1 MEITILDLPWYKRW
15 SYKVAGASLVPTI
28 ISAIG
33 FAYIAIPEG
42 LQITVRR
49 WLPEIIREHLLLLC
63 TTSTWLI
70 VVLVISVVCLIWG
83 GLGSHV
89 TLALLKRKC
98 RDIYASYL
106 SLKQESESKTINC
119 YRLFSNWLYSYS
131 NHLGLTVDERV
142 SLYKLDMNLFSC
154 IGRYSENELF
164 NSKPTRFYPREQ
176 GGISRAWE
184 VGTFQDTA
192 APDPEENMQA
202 WVDYNVNK
210 YNFTEEEL
218 SNIRMKSRAFYS
230 LRLKN
235 SRHKTIAVI
244 LFESLKPN
252 GLPFGKLDGLL
263 NEQEKTNLTALIE
276 SLNEHIPTLE
286 SAREEGF

>member
-1 MEITILDLPWYKRW
+1 MEITIEDLPWYKRW
-15 SYKVAGASLVPTI
+15 SYKVAAASLVPTI
-28 ISAIG
+28 VSAIG
-33 FAYIAIPEG
+33 FAYIGIPEG

-63 TTSTWLI
+63 TTATWLI

-89 TLALLKRKC
+89 TLACLKRKR
-98 RDIYASYL
+98 RDIYESYL

-142 SLYKLDMNLFSC
+142 SLYKLDMNFFSC

-184 VGTFQDTA
+184 VGRFQDTE

-202 WVDYNVNK
+202 WVDYNVNE
-210 YNFTEEEL
+210 YNFTEEDL
-218 SNIRMKSRAFYS
+218 SNIRMKSRAFYG

-235 SRHKTIAVI
+235 SRNETIAVI

-252 GLPFGKLDGLL
+252 GLPFGKLRKLL
-263 NEQEKTNLTALIE
+263 NEQEMTNLTALIE

>member
-1 MEITILDLPWYKRW
+1 MEITFEDLPWYKRW
-15 SYKVAGASLVPTI
+15 SYKIADASLIPTI
-28 ISAIG
+28 VSAIG
-33 FAYIAIPEG
+33 FAYIGIPES

-49 WLPEIIREHLLLLC
+49 WLPEFIREYLLLLC
-63 TTSTWLI
+63 TAGTWLI
-70 VVLVISVVCLIWG
+70 IVLVISVFCLIWG

-89 TLALLKRKC
+89 TLELLKRKC
-98 RDIYASYL
+98 KGIYESYL
-106 SLKQESESKTINC
+106 SLKQESESKSINC

-131 NHLGLTVDERV
+131 NHLGLTADERV

-184 VGTFQDTA
+184 VGVFQNTE
-192 APDPEENMQA
+192 APDPEESMQA
-202 WVDYNVNK
+202 WVDYNVNN

-218 SNIRMKSRAFYS
+218 SHIRMKSRAFYG

-235 SRHKTIAVI
+235 SRNETIAVI
-244 LFESLKPN
+244 LFESLRPN
-252 GLPFGKLDGLL
+252 GLPLGKLGRLL
-263 NEQEKTNLTALIE
+263 NAQEKTNLTALIE
-276 SLNEHIPTLE
+276 SLDEHIPTLE

>member
-1 MEITILDLPWYKRW
+1 MEITFEGLPWYKRW
-15 SYKVAGASLVPTI
+15 PYKIAGASVIPTI
-28 ISAIG
+28 LSAIG
-33 FAYIAIPEG
+33 FAYIGIPES

-63 TTSTWLI
+63 TTGTWLI

-89 TLALLKRKC
+89 TLSLLKRKC
-98 RDIYASYL
+98 KDIYESYL
-106 SLKQESESKTINC
+106 SLKQESESKSINC

-131 NHLGLTVDERV
+131 NHLGLTVNERV
-142 SLYKLDMNLFSC
+142 SLYKLDMNFFSC

-164 NSKPTRFYPREQ
+164 NSKPARFYPREQ

-184 VGTFQDTA
+184 VGVFQDTE
-192 APDPEENMQA
+192 APDPEADMQA
-202 WVDYNVNK
+202 WVNYNIEN
-210 YNFTEEEL
+210 YNFSEEEL
-218 SNIRMKSRAFYS
+218 SNIRMKSRAFYG

-235 SRHKTIAVI
+235 SKNETIAVL

-252 GLPFGKLDGLL
+252 GLPFGKIGRLL
-263 NEQEKTNLTALIE
+263 NDQEKTNLTALIE

>member
-1 MEITILDLPWYKRW
+1 MEITFEDLPWYKRW
-15 SYKVAGASLVPTI
+15 SYRIAGASLIPTI
-28 ISAIG
+28 TSAIG
-33 FAYIAIPEG
+33 FAYIGIPES

-49 WLPEIIREHLLLLC
+49 GLPEIIREHLLLLC
-63 TTSTWLI
+63 TAGSWLI
-70 VVLVISVVCLIWG
+70 IVLVISIVCLIWSS
-83 GLGSHV
+83 LGSHV
-89 TLALLKRKC
+89 TLSLLKRKC
-98 RDIYASYL
+98 KDLYESHL
-106 SLKQESESKTINC
+106 SLKQESESKSINC

-184 VGTFQDTA
+184 VGAFQDTG
-192 APDPEENMQA
+192 APDPEVDVQA
-202 WVDYNVNK
+202 WVNYNVKN

-218 SNIRMKSRAFYS
+218 SNIRMKSRAFYG

-235 SRHKTIAVI
+235 SRNETIAVL
-244 LFESLKPN
+244 LFESLKQN
-252 GLPFGKLDGLL
+252 GLPFGKIGRLL
-263 NEQEKTNLTALIE
+263 NDQEKTNLTALIE
-276 SLNEHIPTLE
+276 CLDEHIPTLE

>member
-1 MEITILDLPWYKRW
+1 MEITIEDLPWYKRW

-28 ISAIG
+28 VSAIG
-33 FAYIAIPEG
+33 FAYIGIPEG

-63 TTSTWLI
+63 TTATWLI

-98 RDIYASYL
+98 RDIYESYL

-184 VGTFQDTA
+184 VGTFQDTE

-202 WVDYNVNK
+202 WVDYNVNN

-218 SNIRMKSRAFYS
+218 SNIRMKSRAFYG

-235 SRHKTIAVI
+235 SSNETIAVI
-244 LFESLKPN
+244 LFESLKQN
-252 GLPFGKLDGLL
+252 GLPFGKLGRLL